1 MKVTRYAEIRI
12 DPCKTK
18 PCKYIVEDFR
28 PRENPNITMKLT
40 AFNFLTET
48 TGGSSDRKVKLTM
61 YDYGVSITS
70 ASLHGG
76 SGLNE
81 GNCTGKS

>member
-1 MKVTRYAEIRI
+1 
-12 DPCKTK
+12 
-18 PCKYIVEDFR
+18 
-28 PRENPNITMKLT
+28 MKLT

-48 TGGSSDRKVKLTM
+48 TGGLSDRKVKLTM